1 MEGKNISR
9 KEEGKYMKKT
19 YLVTGGAGFIGSH
32 LVDSLLID
40 GYKVI
45 VIDNFNSFYDVS
57 LKERNVQSHFNDE
70 NYILE
75 RIDLRNQEDVKR
87 VFDANHIDTVVHLAA
102 AAGVR
107 PSIEDP
113 IYYQNNNCVSAQI
126 LLEEM
131 RKHDVKK
138 LVFE

>member
-57 LKERNVQSHFNDE
+57 LKERNVQYHFNDE
-70 NYILE
+70 NNIL
-75 RIDLRNQEDVKR
+75 
-87 VFDANHIDTVVHLAA
+87 
-102 AAGVR
+102 
-107 PSIEDP
+107 
-113 IYYQNNNCVSAQI
+113 
-126 LLEEM
+126 
-131 RKHDVKK
+131 
-138 LVFE
+138 